1 MEKAK
6 DLFPIKSQ
14 ICCLP
19 APQATRNPKHQA
31 ATMAQMEAFLN
42 TWRDGQGNMSA
53 RERMQGVMEM
63 REKKARHK
71 VNNWPVGCNHPRNHI
86 TTLPPFCRLL
96 IH

>member
-6 DLFPIKSQ
+6 DLFPIKGQ

-31 ATMAQMEAFLN
+31 ATLAQMEAFLN
-42 TWRDGQGNMSA
+42 TWRDGQEICQLKKGYKGLW
-53 RERMQGVMEM
+53 RWER
-63 REKKARHK
+63 KKQDTRWTN
-71 VNNWPVGCNHPRNHI
+71 VTGQWDV
-86 TTLPPFCRLL
+86 T